1 MSNSRES
8 DYRVQTCRENL
19 EGVKAAGKRVKMSE
33 TWERL
38 LNREFGT
45 RTLVF
50 LHFLHKRP
58 GITVFSFSK
67 KHR

>member
-1 MSNSRES
+1 MRNSRES

-19 EGVKAAGKRVKMSE
+19 EGVKAAGRRVKMSE

-45 RTLVF
+45 KTLMF
-50 LHFLHKRP
+50 LHFLHMRP
-58 GITVFSFSK
+58 GITALSFSK
-67 KHR
+67 THR